1 MAERNGDQL
10 QNDGAKREMS
20 NGVEPASVAG
30 ITMISVSAVMQWLDV
45 NSGAIVSICSIIGAI
60 CAIAGAYRS
69 YKKDKDTEWVDK
81 IVKKPKK

>member
-1 MAERNGDQL
+1 MQS
-10 QNDGAKREMS
+10 DGAKTGMS

-45 NSGAIVSICSIIGAI
+45 NSGSIVSICSIIGAI

-69 YKKDKDTEWVDK
+69 YKKDKDDK
-81 IVKKPKK
+81 WIETVVRKPRRKKK